1 MTGQVNSP
9 VTVNQPTDT
18 GQAERQAFRAL
29 RTPMNIQGLMA
40 TGECAQPT
48 SHYKGGDMLEHA
60 RA

>member
-1 MTGQVNSP
+1 
-9 VTVNQPTDT
+9 
-18 GQAERQAFRAL
+18 
-29 RTPMNIQGLMA
+29 MNIQGLMA